1 MPAAAATALPNAD
14 EAAVM
19 RAYQEAS
26 RALAEQ
32 LAIMVEKRAAL
43 RVAKRKMASVA
54 MRRGSAWVRNQLK
67 KPIPEAAP
75 GGSAPPRGPA
85 LRPAVAQR
93 GRPIVY
99 VGCAQCARLDRGE
112 KGGHG
117 HTCTPAEKALAA
129 ARRPAKLA
137 KLERAGV
144 LPRRRRRGVVKTK
157 GKTTRP

>member
-1 MPAAAATALPNAD
+1 MPAASATALPNAD
-14 EAAVM
+14 EVAVM

-75 GGSAPPRGPA
+75 GGSAQEI
-85 LRPAVAQR
+85 L
-93 GRPIVY
+93 
-99 VGCAQCARLDRGE
+99 CL
-112 KGGHG
+112 
-117 HTCTPAEKALAA
+117 
-129 ARRPAKLA
+129 
-137 KLERAGV
+137 
-144 LPRRRRRGVVKTK
+144 
-157 GKTTRP
+157 